1 MVNTTMNAVPA
12 PDPGANVGKLVP
24 ALATRIVT
32 IVSQGEFPVGHRLT
46 EQAMCEVLGVSRSP
60 VRKALQFLEQAG
72 AVYSQPNRGY
82 FVAKTS
88 AELRGILLPV
98 DTESDEATYLQ
109 IADDRLNNVLGD
121 EVSEAELMQ
130 RYDMSRAKVQRVLN
144 RMSREGIVERKP
156 GRGWIFGE
164 ILSTI
169 ESYRESYRFRM
180 TIEPA
185 AILEPTFTLDMKG
198 IDRCRK
204 EQNQMLEG
212 GIEKWSR
219 SELFRVGANL
229 HETIV
234 GCSGNRF
241 FIDAARNVNQLRRV
255 FEYKANLDRS
265 RLQQQCEEHL
275 MLLDLLVAGE
285 RMEASHFLRQH
296 LNTAR
301 VLKLHEENSAVA
313 PTPAT
318 VASG

>member
-1 MVNTTMNAVPA
+1 MTTNPI
-12 PDPGANVGKLVP
+12 GKLVP
-24 ALATRIVT
+24 ALANRIVT
-32 IVSQGEFPVGHRLT
+32 IMSQGEYPVGHRLT
-46 EQAMCEVLGVSRSP
+46 EQALCDELGVSRSP

-72 AVYSQPNRGY
+72 AVASQPNRGY
-82 FVAKTS
+82 FVAMTS
-88 AELRGILLPV
+88 ADLRKILLPV
-98 DTESDEATYLQ
+98 DTESDEASYLQ
-109 IADDRLNNVLGD
+109 IADDRLSNILGD

-130 RYDMSRAKVQRVLN
+130 RYSMSRAKVQRVLN
-144 RMSREGIVERKP
+144 RMAREGIVHRKP

-164 ILSTI
+164 ILSTV

-180 TIEPA
+180 TVEPA
-185 AILEPTFTLDMKG
+185 AILEPTFKLDLKG
-198 IDRCRK
+198 IDKCRK
-204 EQNQMLEG
+204 EQHQMLDG

-219 SELFRVGANL
+219 SELFRVGVNL

-241 FIDAARNVNQLRRV
+241 FIDAVRNLNQLRRV

-265 RLQQQCEEHL
+265 RLKQQCEEHL

-301 VLKLHEENSAVA
+301 ALKLHDEEDTASSTVPRVA
-313 PTPAT
+313 NAR
-318 VASG
+318 